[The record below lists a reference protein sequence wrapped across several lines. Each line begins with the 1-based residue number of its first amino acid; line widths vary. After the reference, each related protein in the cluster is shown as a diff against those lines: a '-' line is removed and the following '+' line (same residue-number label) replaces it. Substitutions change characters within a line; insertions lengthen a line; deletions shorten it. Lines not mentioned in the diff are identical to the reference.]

1 MNIAAK
7 PIMGSADDDGIMIIG
22 CIRTSHAVMTYPVSF
37 RDVHADASFGMRMFE
52 RMGVTAG
59 SVVMVTSGSS
69 EYAHFWSFQVAVVQL
84 EGCVAVAENFIFDA
98 GRSEMFM
105 RRLPVKVAFGI
116 TDAILDG
123 MAALKL
129 DVATAFA
136 PAGVICAR
144 DGAATR
150 LQELGFSPWRM
161 VSMGPAFGFVSPQ
174 GETFY
179 DKDEWLIEEAGGE
192 LLITARKA
200 RALPLVRLPTGVR
213 GTVDADR
220 NFTLS

>member
-1 MNIAAK
+1 
-7 PIMGSADDDGIMIIG
+7 MIIG
-22 CIRTSHAVMTYPVSF
+22 CIRTAHTVMAYPVSF
-37 RDVHADASFGMRMFE
+37 RDVHADAAFGSVMLQ
-52 RMGVTAG
+52 RMGAGQG

-69 EYAHFWSFQVAVVQL
+69 EYAHFWPYQVAVAQL

-116 TDAILDG
+116 TESILDG

-150 LQELGFSPWRM
+150 LQGLGFSPWRM
-161 VSMGPAFGFVSPQ
+161 VTMGPAFGFVSPE

-179 DKDEWLIEEAGGE
+179 DTDEWLIEEAGGE
-192 LLITARKA
+192 LLITARNA

-213 GTVDADR
+213 GAVDADHR
-220 NFTLS
+220 FTLA